1 VASEPAEIGILM
13 SALITDELAS
23 EALAPQSPPESI
35 TIPER
40 AIGEWGIALA
50 IGFLSC
56 LYLIPFYRF
65 TSLIPDEGIS
75 LQGAQR
81 ILGGEVLYRDFF
93 ALVTP
98 GSYYWTALLF
108 KIFGNSILTARA
120 TLVVYGG
127 VFSLLTYLLARR
139 VCSRRNAALGA
150 SLLTITSLPYYFV
163 SEHNWDSTL
172 WALLALY
179 CAVRWLETA
188 EGGKQKA
195 EGRNQKAAGFHSSLI
210 THHSSLVSGLSP
222 LVSRL
227 SSPSLWALAT
237 GSLASLTCLF
247 EQSKGGGL
255 VLGLALGFL
264 LIHCTYGEHRFFTR
278 KPLATLARKDSH
290 HRRHR
295 EHGEQNSVVS
305 VPSGVKGVPRGEWIY
320 AVLGFFWPFVV
331 TLVYFATKHSLTA
344 MLADWFWPL
353 KHYNSVNRVP
363 YGFLPISPSEWHT
376 LHSGSIIWRL
386 FAVFVLSPSFL
397 VPALPILA
405 LVILGCR
412 LFKVRERRV
421 WDQENAYYVL
431 ICSCIGGLLL
441 SLLVARPGLSH
452 IMFLGPILYLVLCWI
467 FEGKAFGGAF
477 LPAARR
483 PITAYALLSFSG
495 FALALLVNA
504 TNAHHLLETRRGAL
518 RATDQDTVISYV
530 QKYVPEGSKIFVYP
544 YQPLYYYLTG
554 TSNSTPYEFVYRGY
568 HTPAQIQQVIDEL
581 DSSHTAAVLFA
592 PSFSEIAL
600 IPFPST
606 PLKVLAETDPVV
618 KEILSRYR
626 PCETLHSAER
636 LSYVFLVRKGSAC
649 PESQLRKSRV
659 TRRALTQADTE
670 NVEGN
675 SQ

>member
-1 VASEPAEIGILM
+1 M

-40 AIGEWGIALA
+40 SIREWGIVLA

-81 ILGGEVLYRDFF
+81 ILRGEVLYRDFF

-150 SLLTITSLPYYFV
+150 SLLTFTSLPYYFV

-195 EGRNQKAAGFHSSLI
+195 EGGRQKAEGRRQKAESRRQKAESRRQKAESRRQKAAGSHSPLI
-210 THHSSLVSGLSP
+210 THHSSLVSGLSS

-255 VLGLALGFL
+255 VLGLAIGFL

-290 HRRHR
+290 HRGHR
-295 EHGEQNSVVS
+295 EHGEKNSVVS
-305 VPSGVKGVPRGEWIY
+305 VPSVVKGALRGEWIY
-320 AVLGFFWPFVV
+320 AALGFFWPFVV

-363 YGFLPISPSEWHT
+363 YGFLPVSPSEWHT
-376 LHSGSIIWRL
+376 LHSGSIAWRL

-412 LFKVRERRV
+412 LLKVREHRV
-421 WDQENAYYVL
+421 WDRENAYYVL

-452 IMFLGPILYLVLCWI
+452 IMFLGPIFYLVLCWI

-568 HTPAQIQQVIDEL
+568 HTPAQIQQVIDEI
-581 DSSHTAAVLFA
+581 DSGHTAAVLFA

-626 PCETLHSAER
+626 PCETLNSAER
-636 LSYVFLVRKGSAC
+636 LSYVYLVRKGSAC
-649 PESQLRKSRV
+649 PGE
-659 TRRALTQADTE
+659 
-670 NVEGN
+670 
-675 SQ
+675 